1 MRKLYAIGIGAGDPE
16 HLTVQAIDRLNR
28 VDVFFVLDK
37 GDTKAD
43 LVRLRQEILDRF
55 VTRDYRVVLAADPPR
70 DRTPADYRARTPADY
85 RAAVADW
92 HAARAAVYEE
102 LILSELSPDSVGAFL
117 VWGDPSLYD
126 STIALIEAVLARGN
140 VKFEYEVVPGI
151 SSISALVARHR
162 TTMNQIGRA
171 VQLTTGRRL
180 AEGWPDGVDDVFVLL
195 DAHATFDRFT
205 SLGLTIYWGA
215 YVGTPDE
222 ILISGP
228 LTPALAAQIRKTR
241 AEARE
246 RHGWIM
252 DTYLLRRPAP

>member
-37 GDTKAD
+37 GAEKGD
-43 LVRLRQEILDRF
+43 LVRLRQEILARF
-55 VTRDYRVVLAADPPR
+55 VSRPHRVVLAEDPPR
-70 DRTPADYRARTPADY
+70 DRTPDDY

-92 HAARAAVYEE
+92 HAARAAVYEQ
-102 LILSELSPDSVGAFL
+102 LLLSELPDGSTGAFL

-140 VKFEYEVVPGI
+140 VEFEYEVIPGI

-162 TTMNQIGRA
+162 TTMNQIGRS

-180 AEGWPDGVDDVFVLL
+180 ASGWPEDVDDVFVLL
-195 DAHATFDRFT
+195 DAHTTFDRFA
-205 SLGLTIYWGA
+205 SEGLHIYWGA

-222 ILISGP
+222 ILLSGP
-228 LTPALAAQIRKTR
+228 LTPALASQIRSAR
-241 AEARE
+241 AAARE

-252 DTYLLRRPAP
+252 DTYLLRRPAD

>member
-37 GDTKAD
+37 GSGKAD

-55 VTRDYRVVLAADPPR
+55 VTRPGYRVVLAEDPPR
-70 DRTPADYRARTPADY
+70 DRTPADYQ
-85 RAAVADW
+85 AAVADW
-92 HAARAAVYEE
+92 HAARASVYEE
-102 LILSELSPDSVGAFL
+102 LIRTELGPGETGAFL

-140 VKFEYEVVPGI
+140 VEFEYEVIPGI

-180 AEGWPDGVDDVFVLL
+180 ASGWPEGVDDVFVLL
-195 DAHATFDRFT
+195 DAHTTFDRFV
-205 SLGLTIYWGA
+205 SEGLEIFWGA

-228 LTPALAAQIRKTR
+228 LDSALAAKIRDTR

-252 DTYLLRRPAP
+252 DTYLLRRPAG

>member
-1 MRKLYAIGIGAGDPE
+1 MRKIYAIGIGAGDPE

-37 GDTKAD
+37 GAEKAD

-55 VTRDYRVVLAADPPR
+55 VTRPGYRVVLAEDPPR
-70 DRTPADYRARTPADY
+70 DRTPADY

-92 HAARAAVYEE
+92 HAARAAVYER
-102 LILSELSPDSVGAFL
+102 LLLSELPDGSTGAFL

-140 VKFEYEVVPGI
+140 VEFEYEVIPGI

-162 TTMNQIGRA
+162 TTMNQIGRS

-180 AEGWPDGVDDVFVLL
+180 ASGWPSGVDDVFVLL
-195 DAHATFDRFT
+195 DAHTTFDRFA
-205 SLGLTIYWGA
+205 SEGLHIYWGA

-222 ILISGP
+222 ILLSGP
-228 LTPALAAQIRKTR
+228 LTPALAAHIREVR

-252 DTYLLRRPAP
+252 DTYLLRRPARE

>member
-1 MRKLYAIGIGAGDPE
+1 MRKIYAIGIGAGDPE

-37 GDTKAD
+37 GAEKSD

-55 VTRDYRVVLAADPPR
+55 VTRPGYRVVLAEDPPR
-70 DRTPADYRARTPADY
+70 DRAPADY

-92 HAARAAVYEE
+92 HAARAAVYED
-102 LILSELSPDSVGAFL
+102 LIRSELGPAESGAFL

-140 VKFEYEVVPGI
+140 VEFEYEVVPGI

-180 AEGWPDGVDDVFVLL
+180 ATGWPEGVDDVFVLL
-195 DAHATFDRFT
+195 DAHTTFDRFT
-205 SLGLTIYWGA
+205 SEGLHIFWGA
-215 YVGTPDE
+215 YIGTPDE
-222 ILISGP
+222 ILLSGP
-228 LTPALAAQIRKTR
+228 LTPALAAHIREVR

-246 RHGWIM
+246 RRGWIM
-252 DTYLLRRPAP
+252 DTYLLRRPARE

>member
-1 MRKLYAIGIGAGDPE
+1 MRKIYAIGIGAGDPE

-37 GDTKAD
+37 GAEKSD

-55 VTRDYRVVLAADPPR
+55 VTRPGYRVVLAEDPPR
-70 DRTPADYRARTPADY
+70 DRTPADY

-92 HAARAAVYEE
+92 HAARAAVYEN
-102 LILSELSPDSVGAFL
+102 LIRSELGPAESGAFL

-140 VKFEYEVVPGI
+140 VEFEYEVVPGI

-180 AEGWPDGVDDVFVLL
+180 ATGWPEGVDDVFVLL
-195 DAHATFDRFT
+195 DAHTTFDRFA
-205 SLGLTIYWGA
+205 SEGLHIFWGA
-215 YVGTPDE
+215 YIGTPDE
-222 ILISGP
+222 ILLSGP
-228 LTPALAAQIRKTR
+228 LTPALAAHIREVR

-246 RHGWIM
+246 RRGWIM
-252 DTYLLRRPAP
+252 DTYLLRRPARE

>member
-1 MRKLYAIGIGAGDPE
+1 MRKIYAIGIGAGDPE

-37 GDTKAD
+37 GAEKAD

-55 VTRDYRVVLAADPPR
+55 VTREYRVVLAEDPPR
-70 DRTPADYRARTPADY
+70 DRTPADY

-92 HAARAAVYEE
+92 HAARAAVYES

-140 VKFEYEVVPGI
+140 VEFEYEVVPGI

-180 AEGWPDGVDDVFVLL
+180 ATGWPEGVDDVFVLL
-195 DAHATFDRFT
+195 DAHTTFDRFT
-205 SLGLTIYWGA
+205 SSGLTIYWGA
-215 YVGTPDE
+215 YVGTSDE

-228 LTPALAAQIRKTR
+228 LTPALAAEISATR

-252 DTYLLRRPAP
+252 DTYLLRRPAL

>member
-1 MRKLYAIGIGAGDPE
+1 MRKIYAIGIGAGDPE
-16 HLTVQAIDRLNR
+16 HLTVQAVDRLNR
-28 VDVFFVLDK
+28 ADVFFMLDK
-37 GDTKAD
+37 GDAKAD

-55 VTRDYRVVLAADPPR
+55 VARPGYRVVSAKDPDR
-70 DRTPADYRARTPADY
+70 DRTPQDY

-92 HAARAAVYEE
+92 HQARAEVYERLIRDE
-102 LILSELSPDSVGAFL
+102 LADGQTGAFL

-140 VKFEYEVVPGI
+140 VSFGYEVVPGV

-180 AEGWPDGVDDVFVLL
+180 ATGWPEDVDDVFVLL
-195 DAHATFDRFT
+195 DAHTTFDRFVDA
-205 SLGLTIYWGA
+205 GLEIYWGA

-222 ILISGP
+222 ILRSGP
-228 LTPALAAQIRKTR
+228 LDAALAAEISSVR

-252 DTYLLRRPAP
+252 DTYLLRRPA

>member
-37 GDTKAD
+37 GAEKGD
-43 LVRLRQEILDRF
+43 LVRLRQEILARF
-55 VTRDYRVVLAADPPR
+55 VTRPHRVVLAEDPPR
-70 DRTPADYRARTPADY
+70 DRTPDDY

-92 HAARAAVYEE
+92 HAARAAVYEQ
-102 LILSELSPDSVGAFL
+102 LLLSELPDGSTGAFL

-140 VKFEYEVVPGI
+140 VEFEYEVIPGI

-162 TTMNQIGRA
+162 TTMNQIGRS

-180 AEGWPDGVDDVFVLL
+180 ASGWPEDVDDVFVLL
-195 DAHATFDRFT
+195 DAHTTFDRFA
-205 SLGLTIYWGA
+205 SEGLHIYWGA

-222 ILISGP
+222 ILLSGP
-228 LTPALAAQIRKTR
+228 LTPALASQIRSAR
-241 AEARE
+241 AAARE

-252 DTYLLRRPAP
+252 DTYLLRRPAD

>member
-37 GDTKAD
+37 GSEKAD
-43 LVRLRQEILDRF
+43 LVRARQEILDRF
-55 VTRDYRVVLAADPPR
+55 VTRSYRVVVAPDPPR
-70 DRTPADYRARTPADY
+70 DRTPADY

-92 HAARAAVYEE
+92 HEARASVYES
-102 LILSELSPDSVGAFL
+102 LIQSSLGPSEVGAFL

-140 VKFEYEVVPGI
+140 VEFEYEVVPGI

-180 AEGWPDGVDDVFVLL
+180 ASGWPSDVDDVFVLL
-195 DAHATFDRFT
+195 DAHTTFDRFT
-205 SLGLTIYWGA
+205 SSGLEIFWGA
-215 YVGTPDE
+215 YVGTPHE

-228 LTPALAAQIRKTR
+228 LTPALAAEIRSTR
-241 AEARE
+241 ASARE

-252 DTYLLRRPAP
+252 DTYLLRRPAS

>member
-1 MRKLYAIGIGAGDPE
+1 MRTLYAIGIGAGDPA

-37 GDTKAD
+37 GSEKAD

-55 VTRDYRVVLAADPPR
+55 VTRPHRLVLVADPPR
-70 DRTPADYRARTPADY
+70 DRTPEDY

-92 HAARAAVYEE
+92 HAARAAVYERV
-102 LILSELSPDSVGAFL
+102 LLSELPDGSTGAFL

-140 VKFEYEVVPGI
+140 VEFEYEVIPGI

-162 TTMNQIGRA
+162 TTMNQIGRP

-180 AEGWPDGVDDVFVLL
+180 ATGWPEGVDDVLVLL
-195 DAHATFDRFT
+195 DAHTSFDSYADT
-205 SLGLTIYWGA
+205 GLQIYWGA

-228 LTPALAAQIRKTR
+228 LTSALAAEIRETR
-241 AEARE
+241 AAARE

-252 DTYLLRRPAP
+252 DTYLLRRPAG

>member
-37 GDTKAD
+37 GAEKGD

-55 VTRDYRVVLAADPPR
+55 VTRPHRVVLAEDPPR
-70 DRTPADYRARTPADY
+70 DRTPDDY

-92 HAARAAVYEE
+92 HAARAAVYEQ
-102 LILSELSPDSVGAFL
+102 LLLSELPDGSTGAFL

-140 VKFEYEVVPGI
+140 VEFEYEVIPGI

-162 TTMNQIGRA
+162 TTMNQIGRS

-180 AEGWPDGVDDVFVLL
+180 ASGWPSGVDDVFVLL
-195 DAHATFDRFT
+195 DAHTTFDRFA
-205 SLGLTIYWGA
+205 SEGLHIYWGA

-222 ILISGP
+222 ILLSGP
-228 LTPALAAQIRKTR
+228 LTPALASQIRSAR
-241 AEARE
+241 AAARE

-252 DTYLLRRPAP
+252 DTYLLRRPAD

>member
-37 GDTKAD
+37 GAEKAD

-55 VTRDYRVVLAADPPR
+55 VTRPYRMVLVADPPR
-70 DRTPADYRARTPADY
+70 DRTPDDY

-92 HAARAAVYEE
+92 HAARAAVYER
-102 LILSELSPDSVGAFL
+102 LILSELPDGSTGAFL

-140 VKFEYEVVPGI
+140 VEFEYEVIPGI

-162 TTMNQIGRA
+162 TTMNQIGRS

-180 AEGWPDGVDDVFVLL
+180 ASGWPSGVDDVFVLL
-195 DAHATFDRFT
+195 DAHTTFDRFA
-205 SLGLTIYWGA
+205 SEGLHIYWGA

-222 ILISGP
+222 ILLSGP
-228 LTPALAAQIRKTR
+228 LTPALATQIRSVR

-252 DTYLLRRPAP
+252 DTYLLRRPA

>member
-37 GDTKAD
+37 GSEKAD

-55 VTRDYRVVLAADPPR
+55 VTRPYRVVLLADPPR
-70 DRTPADYRARTPADY
+70 DRTPDDY

-92 HAARAAVYEE
+92 HAARAAVYEQA
-102 LILSELSPDSVGAFL
+102 LVSELSPDSAGAFL

-140 VKFEYEVVPGI
+140 VEFEYEVIPGI

-162 TTMNQIGRA
+162 TTMNQIGRS

-180 AEGWPDGVDDVFVLL
+180 ASGWPADVDDVFVLL
-195 DAHATFDRFT
+195 DAHTTFDGFT
-205 SLGLTIYWGA
+205 ADGLHIYWGA

-222 ILISGP
+222 ILLSGP
-228 LTPALAAQIRKTR
+228 LTPALAAEIRSVR

-252 DTYLLRRPAP
+252 DTYLLRRPAG

>member
-37 GDTKAD
+37 GSEKAD
-43 LVRLRQEILDRF
+43 LVRARQEILDRF
-55 VTRDYRVVLAADPPR
+55 VTREYRVVLASDPPR
-70 DRTPADYRARTPADY
+70 DRTPSDY

-92 HAARAAVYEE
+92 HEARAAVYES
-102 LILSELSPDSVGAFL
+102 LIQSSLGPSEVGAFL

-140 VKFEYEVVPGI
+140 VEFEYEVVPGI

-195 DAHATFDRFT
+195 DAHTTFDRFT
-205 SLGLTIYWGA
+205 SSGLEIFWGA
-215 YVGTPDE
+215 YVGTPHE

-228 LTPALAAQIRKTR
+228 LTPALAAEIRATR
-241 AEARE
+241 ASARE

-252 DTYLLRRPAP
+252 DTYLLRRPAD

>member
-1 MRKLYAIGIGAGDPE
+1 MRRIYAIGIGAGDPE

-37 GDTKAD
+37 GAEKAD

-55 VTRDYRVVLAADPPR
+55 VTRPGYRVVRAEDPPR
-70 DRTPADYRARTPADY
+70 DRTSADY

-92 HAARAAVYEE
+92 HAARAAVYEQ
-102 LILSELSPDSVGAFL
+102 LILAELGPAEVGAFL
-117 VWGDPSLYD
+117 VWGDPALYD

-140 VKFEYEVVPGI
+140 VSFEYEVIPGI

-180 AEGWPDGVDDVFVLL
+180 ATGWPEGADDVFVLL
-195 DAHATFDRFT
+195 DAHTTFDRFT
-205 SLGLTIYWGA
+205 AQDLTIYWGA

-228 LTPALAAQIRKTR
+228 LTPSLAAQIRETR
-241 AEARE
+241 AAARE

>member
-37 GDTKAD
+37 GAEKAD

-55 VTRDYRVVLAADPPR
+55 VTRPHRMVLVADPPR
-70 DRTPADYRARTPADY
+70 DRTPDDY

-92 HAARAAVYEE
+92 HAARAAVYER
-102 LILSELSPDSVGAFL
+102 LIPSELPDGSTGAFL

-140 VKFEYEVVPGI
+140 VEFEYEVIPGI

-162 TTMNQIGRA
+162 TTMNQIGRS

-180 AEGWPDGVDDVFVLL
+180 ASGWPSGVDDVFVLL
-195 DAHATFDRFT
+195 DAHTTFDRFA
-205 SLGLTIYWGA
+205 SEGLHIYWGA

-222 ILISGP
+222 ILLSGP
-228 LTPALAAQIRKTR
+228 LTPALATQIRSVR
-241 AEARE
+241 AAARE

-252 DTYLLRRPAP
+252 DTYLLRRPA

>member
-37 GDTKAD
+37 GSEKAD

-55 VTRDYRVVLAADPPR
+55 VTHPYRVVLAADPPR
-70 DRTPADYRARTPADY
+70 DRTPADYRA
-85 RAAVADW
+85 AVADW
-92 HAARAAVYEE
+92 HAARVSVYESMIRSSLPE
-102 LILSELSPDSVGAFL
+102 DGVGGFL

-140 VKFEYEVVPGI
+140 VEFEYEVVPGI

-180 AEGWPDGVDDVFVLL
+180 ASGWPEGVDDVFVLL
-195 DAHATFDRFT
+195 DAHTTFDHFT
-205 SLGLTIYWGA
+205 SLGLHIFWGA

-228 LTPALAAQIRKTR
+228 LTPALAARISQTR

-252 DTYLLRRPAP
+252 DTYLLRRPAE

>member
-16 HLTVQAIDRLNR
+16 YLTVQAIDRLNR

-37 GDTKAD
+37 GSAKAD
-43 LVRLRQEILDRF
+43 LVRLRQDILSRF
-55 VTRDYRVVLAADPPR
+55 VTRPGYRVVTATDPDR
-70 DRTPADYRARTPADY
+70 DRTPSDY

-92 HAARAAVYEE
+92 HELRTDVYER
-102 LILSELSPDSVGAFL
+102 LIRDSLGPDDTGAFL

-140 VKFEYEVVPGI
+140 VAFDYEVIPGV

-180 AEGWPDGVDDVFVLL
+180 AAGWPADADDVFVLL
-195 DAHATFDRFT
+195 DAHTTFDQFT
-205 SLGLTIYWGA
+205 DQGLHIYWGA

-222 ILISGP
+222 ILLSGP
-228 LTPALAAQIRKTR
+228 LDSALAGRIRSVR

-246 RHGWIM
+246 KHGWIM
-252 DTYLLRRPAP
+252 DTYLLRRPADRRQ

>member
-37 GDTKAD
+37 GAEKAD

-55 VTRDYRVVLAADPPR
+55 VTRPGYRVVLAEDPPR
-70 DRTPADYRARTPADY
+70 DRAPADY

-92 HAARAAVYEE
+92 HAARAAVYER
-102 LILSELSPDSVGAFL
+102 LLLSELPDGSTGAFL

-140 VKFEYEVVPGI
+140 VSFDYEVIPGI

-180 AEGWPDGVDDVFVLL
+180 ATGWPSGVDDVFVLL
-195 DAHATFDRFT
+195 DAHTTFDRFV
-205 SLGLTIYWGA
+205 SDGLHIFWGA

-222 ILISGP
+222 ILIAGP
-228 LTPALAAQIRKTR
+228 LTDALAAEIRETR
-241 AEARE
+241 AKARE

-252 DTYLLRRPAP
+252 DTYLLRRPPQ

>member
-1 MRKLYAIGIGAGDPE
+1 MRKIYAIGIGAGDPE

-37 GDTKAD
+37 GAEKSD

-55 VTRDYRVVLAADPPR
+55 VTRPGYRVVLAEDPPR
-70 DRTPADYRARTPADY
+70 DRTPADY

-102 LILSELSPDSVGAFL
+102 LIRSELGPSEAGAFL

-140 VKFEYEVVPGI
+140 VEFEYEVVPGI

-180 AEGWPDGVDDVFVLL
+180 ATGWPEGVDDVFVLL
-195 DAHATFDRFT
+195 DAHTTFDRFT
-205 SLGLTIYWGA
+205 GEGLHIFWGA

-222 ILISGP
+222 ILLSGP
-228 LTPALAAQIRKTR
+228 LTPALAAHIREVR

-252 DTYLLRRPAP
+252 DTYLLRRPARE

>member
-1 MRKLYAIGIGAGDPE
+1 MRKIYAIGIGAGDPE
-16 HLTVQAIDRLNR
+16 HLTVQAVDRLNR

-37 GDTKAD
+37 GAAKAD
-43 LVRLRQEILDRF
+43 LVRLREDILARF
-55 VTRDYRVVLAADPPR
+55 VTRPGYRVVTAEDPAR
-70 DRTPADYRARTPADY
+70 DRTPADY

-92 HAARAAVYEE
+92 HALRTDVYERLIRDE
-102 LILSELSPDSVGAFL
+102 LADGQTGAFL

-126 STIALIEAVLARGN
+126 STITLIEAVLARGT
-140 VKFEYEVVPGI
+140 VAFDYEVVPGV

-180 AEGWPDGVDDVFVLL
+180 ATGWPPDTDDVLVLL
-195 DAHATFDRFT
+195 DAHTTFDQFT
-205 SLGLTIYWGA
+205 DQGLLIYWGA

-222 ILISGP
+222 ILLSGP
-228 LTPALAAQIRKTR
+228 LDAALAARIRAVR

-246 RHGWIM
+246 KHGWIM
-252 DTYLLRRPAP
+252 DTYLLRRPQ

>member
-37 GDTKAD
+37 GSEKAD
-43 LVRLRQEILDRF
+43 LVRLRQEILDRY
-55 VTRDYRVVLAADPPR
+55 VTREYRVVLASDPPR
-70 DRTPADYRARTPADY
+70 DRTPADY

-92 HAARAAVYEE
+92 HAARAEVYES
-102 LILSELSPDSVGAFL
+102 LIRSSLGPSESGAFL

-140 VKFEYEVVPGI
+140 VAFEYEVVPGI

-180 AEGWPDGVDDVFVLL
+180 ASGWPDGVDDVFVLL
-195 DAHATFDRFT
+195 DAHTTFDRYVDE
-205 SLGLTIYWGA
+205 GLHIFWGA
-215 YVGTPDE
+215 YVGTPHE
-222 ILISGP
+222 ILRSGP
-228 LTPALAAQIRKTR
+228 LTSDLAEEIRQVR
-241 AEARE
+241 AEARQ

-252 DTYLLRRPAP
+252 DTCLLRRPAP

>member
-1 MRKLYAIGIGAGDPE
+1 MRKIYAIGIGAGDPE

-37 GDTKAD
+37 GAEKAD

-55 VTRDYRVVLAADPPR
+55 VTRPGYRVVRAEDPPR
-70 DRTPADYRARTPADY
+70 DRTPADY

-102 LILSELSPDSVGAFL
+102 LIRSELGPSEAGAFL

-140 VKFEYEVVPGI
+140 VEFEYEVVPGI
-151 SSISALVARHR
+151 SSITALVARHR

-195 DAHATFDRFT
+195 DAHTTFDRFT
-205 SLGLTIYWGA
+205 DEGLQIFWGA

-222 ILISGP
+222 ILLSGP
-228 LTPALAAQIRKTR
+228 LTAGLAAEIRRAR

-252 DTYLLRRPAP
+252 DTYLLRRPVRK

>member
-37 GDTKAD
+37 GSEKAD

-55 VTRDYRVVLAADPPR
+55 VTREGYRVVLAEDPPR
-70 DRTPADYRARTPADY
+70 DRTPADY

-92 HAARAAVYEE
+92 HAARAEVYERLLLTE
-102 LILSELSPDSVGAFL
+102 LGPSSTGAFL

-140 VKFEYEVVPGI
+140 VEFEYEVVPGI

-180 AEGWPDGVDDVFVLL
+180 ASGWPSGVDDVFVLL
-195 DAHATFDRFT
+195 DATTTFDQFT
-205 SLGLTIYWGA
+205 DSGLHIYWGA

-222 ILISGP
+222 ILLAGP
-228 LTPALAAQIRKTR
+228 LTASLASQIRQTR

-252 DTYLLRRPAP
+252 DTYLLRRPT

>member
-37 GDTKAD
+37 GSEKAD
-43 LVRLRQEILDRF
+43 LVRLREEILDRF
-55 VTRDYRVVLAADPPR
+55 VTRPGYRVVLATDPPR
-70 DRTPADYRARTPADY
+70 DRTPSDY

-92 HAARAAVYEE
+92 HEARAAVYERLISTE
-102 LILSELSPDSVGAFL
+102 LGESGTGAFL

-140 VKFEYEVVPGI
+140 VVFEYEVVPGI

-180 AEGWPDGVDDVFVLL
+180 AEGWPEGVDDVFVLL
-195 DAHATFDRFT
+195 DAHTTFDRFADQ
-205 SLGLTIYWGA
+205 GLTIFWGA

-222 ILISGP
+222 VLLSGP
-228 LTPALAAQIRKTR
+228 LTAGLAGEIRRVR

-252 DTYLLRRPAP
+252 DTYLLRRPAK

>member
-1 MRKLYAIGIGAGDPE
+1 M
-16 HLTVQAIDRLNR
+16 
-28 VDVFFVLDK
+28 
-37 GDTKAD
+37 
-43 LVRLRQEILDRF
+43 LV
-55 VTRDYRVVLAADPPR
+55 ADPPR
-70 DRTPADYRARTPADY
+70 DRTPEDY

-92 HAARAAVYEE
+92 HAARAAVYEQ
-102 LILSELSPDSVGAFL
+102 LLLSELDESSTGAFL

-140 VKFEYEVVPGI
+140 MAFEYEVIPGI

-180 AEGWPDGVDDVFVLL
+180 ATGWPSGVDDVFVLL
-195 DAHATFDRFT
+195 DAHTTFDRYT
-205 SLGLTIYWGA
+205 DTGLHIFWGA

-228 LTPALAAQIRKTR
+228 LTQALAARIRSSR

-252 DTYLLRRPAP
+252 DTYLLRRPAD

>member
-1 MRKLYAIGIGAGDPE
+1 MRKIYAIGIGAGDPE

-37 GDTKAD
+37 GAEKAD

-55 VTRDYRVVLAADPPR
+55 VTREYRVVRAEDPPR
-70 DRTPADYRARTPADY
+70 DRTPADY

-92 HAARAAVYEE
+92 HAARAAVYES
-102 LILSELSPDSVGAFL
+102 LILSSLGPGEVGAFL

-126 STIALIEAVLARGN
+126 STIALIEAVLVRGN
-140 VKFEYEVVPGI
+140 VAFEYEVVPGI
-151 SSISALVARHR
+151 SSISALAARHR

-180 AEGWPDGVDDVFVLL
+180 ASGWPDGADDVFVLL
-195 DAHATFDRFT
+195 DAHTTFDRYVDE
-205 SLGLTIYWGA
+205 GLHIFWGA
-215 YVGTPDE
+215 YLGTPHE
-222 ILISGP
+222 ILRSGP
-228 LTPALAAQIRKTR
+228 LTPALAEDIRRVR

-252 DTYLLRRPAP
+252 DTCLLRRPAGE

>member
-1 MRKLYAIGIGAGDPE
+1 MRKIYAIGIGAGDPE

-37 GDTKAD
+37 GAEKSD

-55 VTRDYRVVLAADPPR
+55 VTRPGYRVVLAEDPPR
-70 DRTPADYRARTPADY
+70 DRTPADY

-92 HAARAAVYEE
+92 HAARAAVYED
-102 LILSELSPDSVGAFL
+102 LIRSELGPAESGAFL

-140 VKFEYEVVPGI
+140 VEFEYEVVPGI

-180 AEGWPDGVDDVFVLL
+180 ATGWPEGVDDVFVLL
-195 DAHATFDRFT
+195 DAHTTFDRFT
-205 SLGLTIYWGA
+205 SEGLHIFWGA
-215 YVGTPDE
+215 YIGTPDE
-222 ILISGP
+222 ILLSGP
-228 LTPALAAQIRKTR
+228 LTPALAAHIREVR

-246 RHGWIM
+246 RRGWIM
-252 DTYLLRRPAP
+252 DTYLLRRPARE

>member
-37 GDTKAD
+37 GAEKAD

-55 VTRDYRVVLAADPPR
+55 VTRPHRMVLVADPPR
-70 DRTPADYRARTPADY
+70 DRTPENY

-92 HAARAAVYEE
+92 HAARASVYEQ
-102 LILSELSPDSVGAFL
+102 LLLSELGPSSTGAFL

-140 VKFEYEVVPGI
+140 VEFEYEVIPGI

-162 TTMNQIGRA
+162 TTMNQIGRS

-180 AEGWPDGVDDVFVLL
+180 ASGWPSGVDDVFVLL
-195 DAHATFDRFT
+195 DANTTFDEFT
-205 SLGLTIYWGA
+205 SDGLHIFWGA

-222 ILISGP
+222 ILLSGP
-228 LTPALAAQIRKTR
+228 LTPDLAAQIRETR
-241 AEARE
+241 AAARE

-252 DTYLLRRPAP
+252 DTYLLRRPAN

>member
-1 MRKLYAIGIGAGDPE
+1 MRKIYAIGIGAGDPE

-37 GDTKAD
+37 GAEKAD
-43 LVRLRQEILDRF
+43 LVRVRQEILDRF
-55 VTRDYRVVLAADPPR
+55 VTRPHRIVLVADPPR
-70 DRTPADYRARTPADY
+70 DRTPEDY

-92 HAARAAVYEE
+92 HAARAAVYEQF
-102 LILSELSPDSVGAFL
+102 LRSELDESSTGAFL

-140 VKFEYEVVPGI
+140 VEFEYEVIPGI

-162 TTMNQIGRA
+162 TTMNQIGRS

-180 AEGWPDGVDDVFVLL
+180 ATGWPPDVDDVFVLL
-195 DAHATFDRFT
+195 DAHTTFDRFT
-205 SLGLTIYWGA
+205 DSGLTIYWGA

-228 LTPALAAQIRKTR
+228 LTPALATRIRETR
-241 AEARE
+241 AAARE

-252 DTYLLRRPAP
+252 DTYLLRRPA

>member
-1 MRKLYAIGIGAGDPE
+1 MRKIYAIGIGAGDPE

-37 GDTKAD
+37 GAEKAD

-55 VTRDYRVVLAADPPR
+55 VTREYRVVLATDPPR
-70 DRTPADYRARTPADY
+70 DRTPTDY

-92 HAARAAVYEE
+92 HSARAAVYESM
-102 LILSELSPDSVGAFL
+102 ILSALSPDEVGAFL

-140 VKFEYEVVPGI
+140 VSFEYEVVPGI

-180 AEGWPDGVDDVFVLL
+180 ASGWPEGVDDVFVLL
-195 DAHATFDRFT
+195 DAHTTFDQFT
-205 SLGLTIYWGA
+205 ESGLHIFWGA

-228 LTPALAAQIRKTR
+228 LTPALAARITSTR

-252 DTYLLRRPAP
+252 DTYLLRRPTP